1 MAIRRQHL
9 AVVIAVA
16 STILLAGCTSEPVE
30 AEPTETSMQAE
41 TTQQPTPT
49 VKPTADAASM
59 AAAQARLDNAVV
71 PAQATAQSVRPD
83 AVPKKLNM
91 KPICDPQAVAVG
103 FWTVPG
109 MSVTELIG
117 WFRANPSPGMGV
129 SSTSGPA
136 EGAADSVQVGI
147 VTETVG
153 GVPADNGLVFSIAPT
168 ADGAAFR
175 ADAIVIPAD
184 ATCPKPVP
192 GVSWALGG

>member
-1 MAIRRQHL
+1 MVIRLQHL

-16 STILLAGCTSEPVE
+16 STILLAGCASQPVD
-30 AEPTETSMQAE
+30 AEPTEASVPAKAAPL
-41 TTQQPTPT
+41 PTPM
-49 VKPTADAASM
+49 VEPTADAASM
-59 AAAQARLDNAVV
+59 AAAQARLDSAVV

-83 AVPKKLNM
+83 AVAKQLNM
-91 KPICDPQAVAVG
+91 MPICDPQAVAVG

-109 MSVTELIG
+109 MSVTELMG

-136 EGAADSVQVGI
+136 EGAAGSARDGI

-153 GVPADNGLVFSIAPT
+153 GVPADNGLVFSIAST

-192 GVSWALGG
+192 GVIWALGG